1 MDCCSTLFLWSWKK
15 YNVNTDIDKILKKK
29 KQWLKVYKA
38 HIILDSKISYQGEN
52 NENIKIYWKKE
63 TNTLIS
69 AVKSLSKQLKD
80 VTKLM

>member
-1 MDCCSTLFLWSWKK
+1 MDCCSTLFLWSWQK

-69 AVKSLSKQLKD
+69 AVKSLSKQLKE